1 MLLDYQ
7 SLLRYFDMWYSYC
20 TYQLLKLTMIEVY
33 CKSLLTYEQL
43 VEAVVLLHLPLAED
57 DDRERVADE
66 AHQAQAADQIA
77 AHNLVKPEKHT
88 IQFRP

>member
-1 MLLDYQ
+1 MVLVLYVPA
-7 SLLRYFDMWYSYC
+7 
-20 TYQLLKLTMIEVY
+20 LKTDDDREVY

-88 IQFRP
+88 IQSIIAT